1 MPRAG
6 SRSPGREAATAV
18 EELANG
24 LLALGVKKGDAFGIL
39 GQTSLEW
46 ALFDFALAH
55 VGAVGAAIYANSA
68 AKDCEYI
75 LDHSESV
82 GVLVQDAEQLAKL
95 VDYRARNPRLEH
107 VLTFDDLDDLRAR
120 GRDYALAY
128 PGELERVV
136 AAVSPDDVFTYIYT
150 SGTTG
155 PPKACMILH
164 RNYYAMAA
172 VVDEIDDFT
181 MADDTMLLYL
191 PLAHNFG
198 RLMHLQGPYVG
209 FTLAFLAD
217 PLRAG
222 EALKAVQPTLFPSVP
237 RVFEKVHTAVL
248 AKFDDETG
256 AKRKIVDW
264 ALGVGRKASERR
276 SAGKALGPVL
286 GAQHRLADKLVYSKV
301 KAQLGGNFRIGIS
314 GGAPLSKEIAE
325 FFHSLDVLILEGYG
339 LTECTTAATVNRPS
353 KFRFGTVGPAL
364 PGTELRIAE
373 DGEVLISSPTVFAGY
388 YKDEEATREVL
399 GPDGWLRSGDIGDL
413 DEDGFL
419 TITDRKKDI
428 IVTAGGK
435 NVAPQNLENE
445 LKASKFVSQA
455 LVVGDKRPYCIALI
469 TLDEPE
475 LVKWAQARGV
485 KGELSLAAL
494 AGNADVR
501 ELVDGIVER
510 MNADHSRYEQIKKFT
525 ILPRDFTMADDE
537 LTATLKLKRRVC
549 QEHFADEIARS
560 TASPQVRIRSRGSE
574 PRRPL
579 KSAAFAAARSA
590 YTALASPGFE
600 IAETAVLSMAASALD
615 SGIRPPWIS
624 WLAVWTIARITARSQ
639 ATGRSLRKTPCFW
652 PRLIRGSSWSSMGTC
667 RRWSS
672 SAESRAVL
680 SARRAWNWASCRQ
693 VARSTRSSAST
704 GSPRWG
710 SAPLIASVTS
720 ATACSMTASRRAV
733 RVGKWT

>member
-1 MPRAG
+1 MATQVAPDTLPEAEGARPGTIPRLWQDAVG
-6 SRSPGREAATAV
+6 AKRTRPAYLVERGGAWEPVSWAEAATTV
-18 EELANG
+18 EELSNG
-24 LLALGVKKGDAFGIL
+24 LLALGVRKGDGFGIL

-75 LDHSESV
+75 LDHSEAV
-82 GVLVQDAEQLAKL
+82 GVLLEDAAQLAKL
-95 VDYRARNPRLEH
+95 DDYPARNPRLEH
-107 VLTFDDLDDLRAR
+107 VLTFADLDDLRAR
-120 GRDYALAY
+120 GRDYALAH

-136 AAVSPDDVFTYIYT
+136 ADVSPDDVFTYIYT

-209 FTLAFLAD
+209 FTLAFLDD

-222 EALKAVQPTLFPSVP
+222 EALKEVRPTLFPSVP

-248 AKFDDETG
+248 TKFDEETG
-256 AKRKIVDW
+256 AKRRIVDW

-276 SAGKALGPVL
+276 AAGKPLGPVL
-286 GAQHRLADKLVYSKV
+286 AAQHRLADRLVYSKV
-301 KAQLGGNFRIGIS
+301 KTQLGGRFRIGIS

-339 LTECTTAATVNRPS
+339 LTECTTAATVNRPA

-364 PGTELRIAE
+364 PGTKLRIAD

-388 YKDEEATREVL
+388 YKEEEATREVL
-399 GPDGWLRSGDIGDL
+399 GPDGWLRSGDIGHL

-435 NVAPQNLENE
+435 NVSPQNLENE
-445 LKASKFVSQA
+445 LKTSKFVSQA

-475 LVKWAQARGV
+475 LVKWAQAHALQ
-485 KGELSLAAL
+485 GELSLAAL
-494 AGNADVR
+494 SKDANVR
-501 ELVDGIVER
+501 ELVEGIVER
-510 MNADHSRYEQIKKFT
+510 VNADHSRYEQVKKFT

-537 LTATLKLKRRVC
+537 LTPTLKLKRRIC
-549 QEHFADEIARS
+549 EEHFADE
-560 TASPQVRIRSRGSE
+560 V
-574 PRRPL
+574 
-579 KSAAFAAARSA
+579 AALYA
-590 YTALASPGFE
+590 G
-600 IAETAVLSMAASALD
+600 
-615 SGIRPPWIS
+615 
-624 WLAVWTIARITARSQ
+624 
-639 ATGRSLRKTPCFW
+639 
-652 PRLIRGSSWSSMGTC
+652 
-667 RRWSS
+667 
-672 SAESRAVL
+672 
-680 SARRAWNWASCRQ
+680 
-693 VARSTRSSAST
+693 
-704 GSPRWG
+704 
-710 SAPLIASVTS
+710 
-720 ATACSMTASRRAV
+720 
-733 RVGKWT
+733 